1 MALHSKLTT
10 KSQTTIPLV
19 VREHL
24 KIGPGSELE
33 YELRE
38 DGVFI
43 RPKAVHVPGQ
53 DDPFATFA
61 EWSSKNDE
69 NAYADL

>member
-1 MALHSKLTT
+1 MTVLSKVTT

-33 YELRE
+33 YELR
-38 DGVFI
+38 DGGVLM
-43 RPKAVHVPGQ
+43 RRKAETPKEE
-53 DDPFATFA
+53 DPFSTFS
-61 EWSSKNDE
+61 EWSSDNDE
-69 NAYADL
+69 KAYANL